1 MVIRGTIQGE
11 DAGTL
16 AIDEKDVDILIK
28 YENDNLNLTDLQNIQ
43 IPSPKGYMVSLGQLG
58 TYSLGESLSSI
69 IREDQERMVKV
80 LGEVKPGFNAV
91 VITQEIQE
99 KIDTLDVPEGYT
111 VNYGGD
117 YEQVQQSFNELFMAM
132 IVGMMLIALTLVL
145 QFNSFKQCFIIL
157 FTLPLALIGVFPG
170 LMLIGMALSFSA
182 FIGVVALVGIVVNDA
197 IVLISQIN
205 RNRKLGELSFED
217 SIIEAAY
224 HRFQPVLLTTITTI
238 FGILPVALIDQS
250 WGGVGYSLIFGLM
263 AATVLTLVVIPTLYY
278 MLEKKKAMKEVTQ
291 G

>member
-1 MVIRGTIQGE
+1 
-11 DAGTL
+11 
-16 AIDEKDVDILIK
+16 
-28 YENDNLNLTDLQNIQ
+28 
-43 IPSPKGYMVSLGQLG
+43 MVSLNQLG

-69 IREDQERMVKV
+69 VREDQERMIKV

-91 VITQEIQE
+91 VITQEITE
-99 KIDTLDVPEGYT
+99 KIEDIEVPSGYT
-111 VNYGGD
+111 VSFGGD
-117 YEQVQQSFNELFMAM
+117 FEQVQQSFNELFMAM
-132 IVGMMLIALTLVL
+132 IVGLLLIALTLVL

-170 LMLIGMALSFSA
+170 LMLIGMNLSFSA

-205 RNRKLGELSFED
+205 RNRSKGELSFEE

-238 FGILPVALIDQS
+238 FGILPVALIDDQ
-250 WGGVGYSLIFGLM
+250 WGGVGYSIIFGLL
-263 AATVLTLVVIPTLYY
+263 AATVLTLLVIPVMYY
-278 MLEKKKAMKEVTQ
+278 MLERKKAMKAQLAED
-291 G
+291 